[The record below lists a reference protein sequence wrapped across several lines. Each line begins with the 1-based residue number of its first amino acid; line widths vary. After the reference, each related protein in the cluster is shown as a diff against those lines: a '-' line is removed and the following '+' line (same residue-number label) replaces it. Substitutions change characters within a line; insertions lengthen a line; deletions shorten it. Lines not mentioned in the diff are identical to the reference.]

1 MKGAVLPLSATAF
14 VILLLLGVVSA
25 TFGSIVGLG
34 GGIII
39 VPALIYLGPQLLD
52 QDISTTLAVGTSLTV
67 LIFTAASSTL
77 TFMKDKKVDFR
88 SAWLYFI
95 TSGPAA
101 ILGASLTDL
110 FEPKL
115 FQLVFG
121 LFMLCL
127 SGLLIFR
134 NKLKPSRVVWPIQ
147 RTFTDAQSVTSQY
160 GYNIPAALAVGFG
173 VGLISGLFGIGGG
186 SLFVPAMVLL
196 FRYPA
201 HVATATSMFVIF
213 LSSILGSATHMAH
226 GDVGGWLVLALAPG
240 AWLGG
245 WLGAR
250 LVRRISGNGLL
261 WLLRLTLVALAIKL
275 IWSGF
280 G

>member
-1 MKGAVLPLSATAF
+1 MSVLAF
-14 VILLLLGVVSA
+14 LTLLLLGAISA

-39 VPALIYLGPQLLD
+39 VPALIYLGPLLLD

-67 LIFTAASSTL
+67 LIFTALSSTL
-77 TFMKDKKVDFR
+77 TYMKDKKVDFR
-88 SAWLYFI
+88 SAWLYFV

-101 ILGASLTDL
+101 ILGASLTKL
-110 FEPKL
+110 FDPQQ

-121 LFMLCL
+121 VFMLCISL
-127 SGLLIFR
+127 LLIVR
-134 NKLKPSRVVWPIQ
+134 NRLKPSTREWRIQ
-147 RTFTDAQSVTSQY
+147 RTFTDAQGVQAQY
-160 GYNIPAALAVGFG
+160 GYNIPAALVVGFG

-186 SLFVPAMVLL
+186 SLFVPAMVLM

-213 LSSILGSATHMAH
+213 LSSILGSMTHWYN

-250 LVRRISGNGLL
+250 IVRRISGNGLL
-261 WLLRLTLVALAIKL
+261 WLLRVTLFVLAFKL
-275 IWSGF
+275 IWSGLS
-280 G
+280 